1 MEQRFKE
8 ASAHDKANTRIRRAL
23 NHYRLRDY
31 DPERTL
37 EAVYALLRE
46 QSEREGQVLERLRKS
61 TLDAETQP
69 LDASALTGLTERIFT
84 LAHIEQLCVEYRLR
98 FLPAALFQPGI
109 PQSAL
114 AEVERLER
122 RHDVVFSNFMIAA
135 PAGMF
140 DLKLKDR
147 DPVLFAQIDA
157 ERYVYLHQWGGDLTL
172 WRKIW
177 AWPLRSLGHT
187 VAFFASLAFL
197 ISFVALP
204 DALLMG
210 PFDAH
215 SWGIRAVFFFY
226 LMFAFSGLA
235 ALYGFSRL
243 KNFSTALWNSPYT
256 D

>member
-1 MEQRFKE
+1 MNQVNDVD
-8 ASAHDKANTRIRRAL
+8 HLDAL
-23 NHYRLRDY
+23 PTSRVRQALEHYRHQEGDS
-31 DPERTL
+31 ERTL
-37 EAVYALLRE
+37 EAVYALLGE
-46 QSEREGQVLERLRKS
+46 QAQAEERVLNRLQNAVS
-61 TLDAETQP
+61 VTAVEP
-69 LDASALTGLTERIFT
+69 IEASSLTVLTDRVYT
-84 LAHIEQLCVEYRLR
+84 LAHIERLCVEYRLR

-122 RHDVVFSNFMIAA
+122 KSGLEFTRFFIAA

-147 DPVLFAQIDA
+147 DPVLFAQIDNN
-157 ERYVYLHQWGGDLTL
+157 RYVYLHQWGGDLSL

-187 VAFFASLAFL
+187 VAFFAGLAFL
-197 ISFVALP
+197 ISFIALP

-210 PFDAH
+210 PYDAH